1 MTEFSLTM
9 HPWLPT
15 IIMYARKLRPIL
27 FALLLSVAGL
37 STIPQ
42 LHAQTARA
50 GPYQLKAYFGGGLS
64 QYVTTPGGPPA
75 GVPVDYTKTGLAATA
90 RVLWCPDHLIRL
102 GLESGWTNLYSYKFG
117 SQSEGEETLTAVPVI
132 AVWSMNVLHVD
143 LFAGAGYYHLT
154 SKLNYLG
161 TVNVSTWSL
170 GWLAAAS
177 YTHQLS
183 DNWGI
188 AGEVKWMNAV
198 ESEDAALT
206 FQVQMVWKF
215 LEW

>member
-1 MTEFSLTM
+1 MSANK
-9 HPWLPT
+9 H
-15 IIMYARKLRPIL
+15 RSIL
-27 FALLLSVAGL
+27 IALLVLAGL
-37 STIPQ
+37 ATVPQ
-42 LHAQTARA
+42 LCAQTHEA
-50 GPYQLKAYFGGGLS
+50 GPYNLTAYVGGGLS
-64 QYVTTPGGPPA
+64 QYATSPGGPPP

-90 RVLWCPDHLIRL
+90 RVLWVPDHLVRL

-117 SQSEGEETLTAVPVI
+117 SQNEGKESVTAVPVI
-132 AVWSMNVLHVD
+132 AVWSMNILHVD

-177 YTHQLS
+177 YTHKLS

-188 AGEVKWMNAV
+188 AGEVKWMNLV
-198 ESEDAALT
+198 ESQDAAIT
-206 FQVQMVWKF
+206 FQIQMVWKF
-215 LEW
+215 FEW